1 MKKHYVALVSL
12 IVVLAGCTISFSQID
27 THGVTDQ
34 VGDEEQTATP
44 NVVPTVNVPVGF
56 TPSVKPIR

>member
-1 MKKHYVALVSL
+1 MKRHWLVL
-12 IVVLAGCTISFSQID
+12 ISIGVLLASCTISFTQID

-44 NVVPTVNVPVGF
+44 NVAPTVNVPVGV
-56 TPSVKPIR
+56 TPSVKPIH

>member
-1 MKKHYVALVSL
+1 MKKHYVALVS
-12 IVVLAGCTISFSQID
+12 ICAILAGCTISFTQID

-44 NVVPTVNVPVGF
+44 TVSPTVNVPIGPMP
-56 TPSVKPIR
+56 TVKPK